1 MYSSGKKYHTIKIAS
16 NKFNNKIYMNKN
28 SNETYNCDDVKYLN
42 EDIII
47 EYNNIEYNNI
57 KFNKYNKYNKYNNEN
72 KFNYIK
78 NTPKIN
84 YLKPTKKGGGKILQP
99 GGGFKGN

>member
-1 MYSSGKKYHTIKIAS
+1 MYSSGKKYYTIKIAT
-16 NKFNNKIYMNKN
+16 NKFNNKIYINTNKN
-28 SNETYNCDDVKYLN
+28 SNETHNYNYEDVKYLN

-47 EYNNIEYNNI
+47 EYNDNVYNNI
-57 KFNKYNKYNKYNNEN
+57 KSNKYNKYNKY
-72 KFNYIK
+72 NYIK

-84 YLKPTKKGGGKILQP
+84 YLKPTQKGGGKILQP